1 MKPSDVRLMKAQMM
15 SVAETEEY
23 QNEFEVRCEGI
34 LTEEVAEEDS

>member
-23 QNEFEVRCEGI
+23 QNERCEGI
-34 LTEEVAEEDS
+34 LTEALAEEDS